1 MTPPRVSNRNVQS
14 WKLQIRSSHC
24 DCRIYEKEKRKNKK
38 TRVGIGVSGVIIQ
51 YSGSNDS
58 SWVSLIKSI
67 VGSTVYT
74 RVAQVLL
81 MEYLN
86 NFLGHCGLLQFNYI
100 CGILFG
106 HDFYVFLCI
115 AVFSYKGFSFF
126 FCLFLCY
133 LWNIVHCTHKFW
145 FSVISF
151 GKDPYVWCISLVNF
165 STFWVSRKRWH
176 IVMRSMWFIG
186 TSSQKICCLIMR
198 YA

>member
-1 MTPPRVSNRNVQS
+1 MEMFRVENFKSALPIVTVEFM
-14 WKLQIRSSHC
+14 K
-24 DCRIYEKEKRKNKK
+24 KEKTKNKR

-86 NFLGHCGLLQFNYI
+86 NFLGHYGLLQFNYI

-115 AVFSYKGFSFF
+115 AVFSYKGFSYF

-133 LWNIVHCTHKFW
+133 LWNIAHCTHKFW

-151 GKDPYVWCISLVNF
+151 GKDPYVWRISLVNF
-165 STFWVSRKRWH
+165 STFWVSRKRWR